1 MEKVCPTWINLIRRR
16 RKRIEIGKKAFST
29 KTGAE
34 KNINNKRLNKT

>member
-1 MEKVCPTWINLIRRR
+1 MEKVCPTWINLIRRI
-16 RKRIEIGKKAFST
+16 KRIEIGKKAFST

>member
-1 MEKVCPTWINLIRRR
+1 MEKVCPTWINLIR